1 MNDVAY
7 RKMNVNFDGKCQI
20 MKPYAKYHSIWGKPN
35 KKTTRAYLWLFVIMV
50 AFPVSAAELPYLDY
64 VRSSLDI
71 LLEHGTDRYGKT
83 HAPIFVSILD
93 VMSRNC
99 PREPAAL
106 DEAYR
111 VTRRDRR
118 NPAGANLL
126 TDQPLIDVLHQVS
139 NRTGDWKYAKAAD
152 AYIAYYLEHL
162 ADEKGLIWWGWHRH
176 YDVFTDKMTGH
187 SGNHHEIHAIHD
199 IYWDRLWAVNPD
211 ATRKEIEA
219 CWRWHVIDKGTG
231 EINRHGDGRRG
242 CDFAMSSA
250 SFIDAFA
257 FLYGKTGDRIWL
269 ERARLLE
276 AYYYN
281 RRNPDTDLFP
291 DRPNA
296 GIDRFDG
303 GAFVT
308 SITGCYCRGL
318 MNAWQR
324 SGEDRFL
331 ERAADY
337 LLAYDKYAYDE
348 ETGKYFGA
356 LKLDGTVIPGPRTVG
371 DYAQYEPRGHLNL
384 WEPYVAGYQYPLY
397 TAQAYARACALTK
410 RPELLTAAKRFAG
423 WLNQSPP
430 GAVETAKTWYS
441 PYTDGPGKQG
451 TYAGKYGRA
460 ILFYLQLYELTGKT
474 TYLARARKAADQA
487 IEKLYVNGLFKG
499 HPAKPYYEAIDGVG
513 FLLQALIALDG
524 RKNN

>member
-1 MNDVAY
+1 
-7 RKMNVNFDGKCQI
+7 
-20 MKPYAKYHSIWGKPN
+20 MKAPAKFAALKAISNQRTI
-35 KKTTRAYLWLFVIMV
+35 RRRLWVVVIMA
-50 AFPVSAAELPYLDY
+50 AFPVNAAEKPYVDY
-64 VRSSLDI
+64 VRSSLDV
-71 LLEHGTDRYGKT
+71 LLEYGADRYGKI

-93 VMSRNC
+93 VTSRDC

-126 TDQPLIDVLHQVS
+126 TDQPLIDTLYRMS
-139 NRTGDWKYAKAAD
+139 DRTGDVKYAEAAD
-152 AYIAYYLEHL
+152 AYIEYYLKNL
-162 ADEKGLIWWGWHRH
+162 VDDKGFIWWGWHRH

-219 CWRWHVIDKGTG
+219 CWKWHVIDKKTG

-242 CDFAMSSA
+242 CDFAMSGA

-257 FLYGKTGDRIWL
+257 FLYSRTGEKIWL
-269 ERARLLE
+269 DRARLLE
-276 AYYYN
+276 SYYHN
-281 RRNPDTDLFP
+281 RRNRNTDLFP

-296 GIDRFDG
+296 GTDRFDG

-318 MNAWQR
+318 MNASVL
-324 SGEDRFL
+324 SGEDRFRD
-331 ERAADY
+331 RAADY
-337 LLAYDKYAYDE
+337 LIAYGKYAYDQ

-356 LKLDGTVIPGPRTVG
+356 LKLDGRTMPGPRTVG
-371 DYAQYEPRGHLNL
+371 DYAQYEPRGYLDL
-384 WEPYVAGYQYPLY
+384 WEPYVAGYQFPLY
-397 TAQAYARACALTK
+397 TAGAFTRAYSLTK
-410 RPELLTAAKRFAG
+410 QPELLTAAERFAK
-423 WLNQSPP
+423 WLDRTPP
-430 GAVETAKTWYS
+430 GTVETEKTWYS
-441 PYTDGPGKQG
+441 PYTNGPGKRG

-460 ILFYLQLYELTGKT
+460 IQLYLQLYELTGKP
-474 TYLARARKAADQA
+474 TYFARARETADTA
-487 IEKLYVNGLFKG
+487 TEKLYENGLFKG

-513 FLLQALIALDG
+513 FLLQALMALDG
-524 RKNN
+524 RSG